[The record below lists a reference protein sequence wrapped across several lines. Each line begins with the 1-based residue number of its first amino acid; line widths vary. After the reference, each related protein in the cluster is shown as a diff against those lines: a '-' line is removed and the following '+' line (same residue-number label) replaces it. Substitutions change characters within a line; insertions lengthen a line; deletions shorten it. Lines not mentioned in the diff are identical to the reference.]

1 MFTIKMCR
9 FRMKELFQKENCIA
23 RTGKEIFEHKKLFQW
38 NKKTRYLGEKKR
50 ASSTKEIIHPLSSCY
65 FKRTSE
71 TKVLY
76 T

>member
-38 NKKTRYLGEKKR
+38 NKKTRYLEKTNR
-50 ASSTKEIIHPLSSCY
+50 ASSTKEIIMPLSSCY

>member
-38 NKKTRYLGEKKR
+38 NKKTRYLEKK
-50 ASSTKEIIHPLSSCY
+50 SC
-65 FKRTSE
+65 
-71 TKVLY
+71 
-76 T
+76 